1 MLILKQA
8 ESVPEN
14 SLPVLQFKTSSIFYS
29 KCWQVAVRLLGGFV
43 LSLLPETERDKGSQI
58 QSTQIPE

>member
-1 MLILKQA
+1 MCIL

-29 KCWQVAVRLLGGFV
+29 ECWQVAIRLFGGFV
-43 LSLLPETERDKGSQI
+43 LSPS
-58 QSTQIPE
+58 